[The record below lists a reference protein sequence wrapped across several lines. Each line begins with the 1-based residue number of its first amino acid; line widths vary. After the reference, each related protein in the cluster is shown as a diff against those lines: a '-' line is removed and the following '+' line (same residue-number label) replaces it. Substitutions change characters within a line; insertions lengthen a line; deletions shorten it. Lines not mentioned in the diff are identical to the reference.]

1 MQVNNKPQN
10 QTPCHS
16 TFNNCHHNVYQRP
29 RLLQHFIPVE
39 SWWKLSAR
47 PNLWNG
53 NLTCHNLGLF
63 LDLECDWTT
72 VLHTHTS
79 ILRLFFWDHPGEPV
93 PAELLDF
100 AVQGKINRGR
110 QTDHPLGATPSGL
123 TSTHLHHP
131 PFLQAEC
138 PSCRPTNSVK
148 ALKAS
153 SKNQQSAV
161 KMQLHFL
168 SYTNTSNLS
177 KVEVYSLNECSM
189 NTNTMPIQSLG

>member
-79 ILRLFFWDHPGEPV
+79 ILRLFFWDHVGEPV

-110 QTDHPLGATPSGL
+110 QTDHPAGRHSIRTKQCPPPPSPIFFTGRMPYL
-123 TSTHLHHP
+123 P
-131 PFLQAEC
+131 P
-138 PSCRPTNSVK
+138 
-148 ALKAS
+148 
-153 SKNQQSAV
+153 NQQR
-161 KMQLHFL
+161 
-168 SYTNTSNLS
+168 
-177 KVEVYSLNECSM
+177 
-189 NTNTMPIQSLG
+189 QSTEGKQ